1 MGQKSGPVKEP
12 AEQVV
17 KEVRRA
23 TRRQFSAEEKIRSPE
38 RSARRGQHRRAV
50 PPRGDRPEPLL
61 PLVEGIFGGWQE
73 APGRRH
79 RAGGGLGRGQGS
91 AAGGQRVEGGCG
103 RTHARE
109 PAAQKKH
116 DRGWGG
122 RRMRYPAAETLE
134 IIRLVEQ

>member
-1 MGQKSGPVKEP
+1 VVRHQRLWDRTGELRKGDFWPIVAIEGAKKGQKSGPVKEP

-17 KEVRRA
+17 KEIRRT

-79 RAGGGLGRGQGS
+79 RAGGDLGRGQGS

-109 PAAQKKH
+109 
-116 DRGWGG
+116 
-122 RRMRYPAAETLE
+122 
-134 IIRLVEQ
+134 